1 MASTSSFS
9 PRNVEFNRF
18 LFAAIGDDK
27 NGMVLTVAS
36 ALARLGF
43 DPWNEAGRLSRL
55 PRIGAADALAGMIAK
70 LPVGDWQ
77 ISELSEIA
85 ARLTQLLPALGAPI
99 APTGVG
105 ARPAARTA
113 ASKMMMWIACLSLL
127 AVAIYAMTSAAAPRL
142 DFPPVPAA
150 SVPSPPLH

>member
-77 ISELSEIA
+77 MSELSEIA

-99 APTGVG
+99 VPTG
-105 ARPAARTA
+105 ARPARPA

-127 AVAIYAMTSAAAPRL
+127 AVAIYAMTSAAAPRPEL
-142 DFPPVPAA
+142 PPVPAA

>member
-9 PRNVEFNRF
+9 PRNVEFNDF

-43 DPWNEAGRLSRL
+43 DPWNEAGRLARL
-55 PRIGAADALAGMIAK
+55 PRIGAADALARMIAK

-77 ISELSEIA
+77 ASELSEIA
-85 ARLTQLLPALGAPI
+85 ARLIKLLPAVVPSTVPDGA
-99 APTGVG
+99 T
-105 ARPAARTA
+105 ARSARTGP
-113 ASKMMMWIACLSLL
+113 SKLTIWIVCLGVL
-127 AVAIYAMTSAAAPRL
+127 AGAVYAMTPGAAPR
-142 DFPPVPAA
+142 PPGSTAA
-150 SVPSPPLH
+150 VPSPPLH